1 VIKNASIALFGE
13 VRKSLLRSWT
23 YRANELVSMLT
34 VGFVFVGIGLMVGQG
49 KLDPDQMAHMFVG
62 YLAWFYALSA
72 IGDLAW
78 GLRGEINAGTLE
90 QMSMSPAPLG
100 LTLMGRA
107 LSNVM
112 INTAKLAIQGVAFR
126 LLFGLSVP
134 VSWQGVIVLAL
145 TVLGILGFGFIIA
158 GATLV
163 FKQFESFANLVQNAL
178 LFLNGTILPVET
190 MPPWLSGAAKVLP
203 STQGIIV
210 LRRVVLDGQSLAA
223 AWQDGSL
230 IWLTVHSVIFFA
242 LGWTAFAY
250 CERVAK
256 RQGSLGQY

>member
-1 VIKNASIALFGE
+1 VIKNAMIALLGE
-13 VRKSLLRSWT
+13 IRKSLLISWT
-23 YRANELVSMLT
+23 YRANELVSMFT

-49 KLDPDQMAHMFVG
+49 ELDPDQLAHMFVG
-62 YLAWFYALSA
+62 YLAWFYALSS
-72 IGDLAW
+72 IVDLAW

-100 LTLMGRA
+100 LSLVGRA
-107 LSNVM
+107 LTNVG
-112 INTAKLAIQGVAFR
+112 INTFKLAIQGIVFR
-126 LLFGLSVP
+126 LLFGLTVP
-134 VSWQGVIVLAL
+134 VTWQGVAVLAL

-178 LFLNGTILPVET
+178 LFLNGTILPVEA
-190 MPPWLSGAAKVLP
+190 MPSWLAGAAKVLP

-210 LRRVVLDGQSLAA
+210 LRRVVLDGQSLTA

-230 IWLTVHSVIFFA
+230 IWLTVHSSVFFA
-242 LGWTAFAY
+242 LGWAVFAR
-250 CERVAK
+250 CERIAK